1 MVFTLIIALISTLFY
16 INILMTEIYN
26 SKQFRLEIEN
36 KQKNNLTVLIKI
48 ILIILMGIF
57 WGITIRFW

>member
-1 MVFTLIIALISTLFY
+1 MVITLIIALISTLFY
-16 INILMTEIYN
+16 INILITEIYN
-26 SKQFRLEIEN
+26 SKQFYLEIEN
-36 KQKNNLTVLIKI
+36 KQNNNLTVLIKI

>member
-1 MVFTLIIALISTLFY
+1 MVILLIIALISTLFY
-16 INILMTEIYN
+16 INILITEIYN

-36 KQKNNLTVLIKI
+36 KQNNNLTVLIKI

>member
-16 INILMTEIYN
+16 INILITEIYN

-36 KQKNNLTVLIKI
+36 KQNNNLTVLIKI

>member
-1 MVFTLIIALISTLFY
+1 MVIILIIALISTLFY
-16 INILMTEIYN
+16 INILITEIYN

-36 KQKNNLTVLIKI
+36 KQNNNLTVLIKI

>member
-1 MVFTLIIALISTLFY
+1 MVITLIIALISTLFY
-16 INILMTEIYN
+16 INILITEIYN
-26 SKQFRLEIEN
+26 SKQLYLDIEN
-36 KQKNNLTVLIKI
+36 KQNNNLTVLIKI

>member
-1 MVFTLIIALISTLFY
+1 MVITLIIALISTLFY
-16 INILMTEIYN
+16 INILITEIYN

-36 KQKNNLTVLIKI
+36 KQNNSLIVLIKI

>member
-1 MVFTLIIALISTLFY
+1 MVITLIIALISTLFY
-16 INILMTEIYN
+16 INILITEIYN

-36 KQKNNLTVLIKI
+36 KKNNNLTVLIKI

>member
-1 MVFTLIIALISTLFY
+1 MVITLIIALISTLFY
-16 INILMTEIYN
+16 INILITEIYN

-36 KQKNNLTVLIKI
+36 KQNNNLTVLIKI

-57 WGITIRFW
+57 WGITIKFW

>member
-1 MVFTLIIALISTLFY
+1 MVITLIIALISTLFY
-16 INILMTEIYN
+16 INILITEIYN

-36 KQKNNLTVLIKI
+36 KQTNNLTVLIKI

>member
-1 MVFTLIIALISTLFY
+1 MVITLIIALISTLFY
-16 INILMTEIYN
+16 INILITEIYN

-36 KQKNNLTVLIKI
+36 KQNNNLTVLIKI

-57 WGITIRFW
+57 WGVTIRFW

>member
-1 MVFTLIIALISTLFY
+1 MVITLIIALISTLFY
-16 INILMTEIYN
+16 INILITEIYN

-36 KQKNNLTVLIKI
+36 NQNNNLTVLIKI

>member
-1 MVFTLIIALISTLFY
+1 MVITLIIALISTLFY
-16 INILMTEIYN
+16 INILITEIYN
-26 SKQFRLEIEN
+26 SKQFRIEIEN
-36 KQKNNLTVLIKI
+36 KQNNNLTVLIKF

>member
-1 MVFTLIIALISTLFY
+1 MVIILIIALISTLFY
-16 INILMTEIYN
+16 INILITEIYN

-36 KQKNNLTVLIKI
+36 KQNSNLTVLIKI

>member
-1 MVFTLIIALISTLFY
+1 MVITLIIALISTLFY
-16 INILMTEIYN
+16 INILITEIYN

-36 KQKNNLTVLIKI
+36 KQNDNLTVLIKI

>member
-1 MVFTLIIALISTLFY
+1 MVITLIIALISTLFY
-16 INILMTEIYN
+16 FNIIITEIYN

-36 KQKNNLTVLIKI
+36 KQTNNLTVLIKI

>member
-36 KQKNNLTVLIKI
+36 KQNNNLTILIKI

>member
-36 KQKNNLTVLIKI
+36 KQNNNLTVLIKI

>member
-1 MVFTLIIALISTLFY
+1 MVITLIIALISTLFY
-16 INILMTEIYN
+16 INILITEIYN
-26 SKQFRLEIEN
+26 SKQFHLEIEN
-36 KQKNNLTVLIKI
+36 KQNNNLTVLIKI

>member
-1 MVFTLIIALISTLFY
+1 MVFTLIIALIATLFY
-16 INILMTEIYN
+16 INMMIAEVYN
-26 SKQFRLEIEN
+26 N
-36 KQKNNLTVLIKI
+36 KHHSIDDKTSNLNASIRF

>member
-1 MVFTLIIALISTLFY
+1 MVITLIIALISTLFY
-16 INILMTEIYN
+16 INILITEIYN

-36 KQKNNLTVLIKI
+36 KQNNNLTVLIKI
-48 ILIILMGIF
+48 ILIILMGVF

>member
-1 MVFTLIIALISTLFY
+1 MVITLIIALISTLFY
-16 INILMTEIYN
+16 INILITEIYN
-26 SKQFRLEIEN
+26 SKQLYLDIEN
-36 KQKNNLTVLIKI
+36 KQNNNLTVLVKI

>member
-16 INILMTEIYN
+16 INILITEIYN

-36 KQKNNLTVLIKI
+36 KQNNNLTVLIKF

>member
-1 MVFTLIIALISTLFY
+1 MVIILIIALISTLFY
-16 INILMTEIYN
+16 INILITEIYN

-36 KQKNNLTVLIKI
+36 KQNNNLTVLIKI

-57 WGITIRFW
+57 WGITIKFW

>member
-1 MVFTLIIALISTLFY
+1 MVITLIIALISTLFY
-16 INILMTEIYN
+16 INILITEIYN

-36 KQKNNLTVLIKI
+36 KQNNNLTVLIKI

>member
-1 MVFTLIIALISTLFY
+1 MVITLIIALISTLFY

-36 KQKNNLTVLIKI
+36 KQNNNLTVLIKI

>member
-1 MVFTLIIALISTLFY
+1 MVITLIIALISTLFY
-16 INILMTEIYN
+16 INILITEIYN

-36 KQKNNLTVLIKI
+36 KQNNNLTVLIKF

>member
-36 KQKNNLTVLIKI
+36 KQNNNLTVLIKI
-48 ILIILMGIF
+48 ILIILMGVF